1 MARLSLK
8 NTLSAAALAVF
19 STTAFGHG
27 LMVEPPA
34 RNAFC
39 GYMEKPDQAV
49 TPACVEAAQAD
60 ANGMY
65 QFMSVLTH
73 DIGRMGG
80 PTENV
85 CGFDSETW
93 NGGPTPWDHQFDW
106 PTTAI
111 NSGPLTITWDIS
123 WGPHWDD
130 TEEFRYWITKPDF
143 NYEVGGDL
151 TWDDFESAP
160 FCVLNYSDTNP
171 SADPAVVTD
180 KANSLFHTTCNLPER
195 SGRHIIYGEWGRNH
209 FT

>member
-1 MARLSLK
+1 
-8 NTLSAAALAVF
+8 
-19 STTAFGHG
+19 
-27 LMVEPPA
+27 MVEPPA

-160 FCVLNYSDTNP
+160 FLCPQLQ
-171 SADPAVVTD
+171 
-180 KANSLFHTTCNLPER
+180 
-195 SGRHIIYGEWGRNH
+195 
-209 FT
+209 